1 MIRKKSDF
9 EESTTMMPHGKRI
22 PWKSATILLFCICII
37 SITNVTPCFALALED
52 AISLAL
58 KNLPAYQAVLKK
70 VQSSEALYKA
80 SYGPYLPSVDV
91 GGSQQWHDTTLGNYD
106 TTNSDASISLTLFD
120 GFKREANR
128 NIAKYNLGTDE
139 EELRRGRL
147 QVGFDVKVS
156 FYTVIATREILDHRK
171 KQLENAKTDF
181 EVAEGRYKFG
191 VAKLSD
197 VLQASVR
204 LEQAKFN
211 LIQGE
216 GNVIKALSELSSL
229 IGKRFDESYEIEGTL
244 ETSKEAP
251 EEKILA
257 DLVLQRPEVRQ
268 FEYAIRKAESIKT
281 LSYSPFYPTLTASA
295 VYSRT
300 GEALGTTTYGA
311 LSSFEDRAA
320 LLTASWNIFELGK
333 FFRAKAASIDVG
345 ISIDNLKELERQ
357 LLLDLRRSYE
367 NFLTA
372 AKNVDVAA
380 TQLKQAQQNYDQA
393 FGEYKV
399 GKGDIL
405 ALVVAEG
412 LLQTAREQMTTSRLN
427 LILSRSLLERNAG
440 VESLDNLK
448 PPPSME
454 KGSARH

>member
-1 MIRKKSDF
+1 
-9 EESTTMMPHGKRI
+9 
-22 PWKSATILLFCICII
+22 
-37 SITNVTPCFALALED
+37 
-52 AISLAL
+52 
-58 KNLPAYQAVLKK
+58 
-70 VQSSEALYKA
+70 
-80 SYGPYLPSVDV
+80 
-91 GGSQQWHDTTLGNYD
+91 
-106 TTNSDASISLTLFD
+106 
-120 GFKREANR
+120 
-128 NIAKYNLGTDE
+128 
-139 EELRRGRL
+139 
-147 QVGFDVKVS
+147 VS
-156 FYTVIATREILDHRK
+156 FYTAIAAREILDHRT

-181 EVAEGRYKFG
+181 EVADGRYRFG

-229 IGKRFDESYEIEGTL
+229 IGKRFDEPYDLEGTL
-244 ETSKEAP
+244 DAPKEAP
-251 EEKILA
+251 EEKTLA
-257 DLVLQRPEVRQ
+257 GLVLQRPEIRQ
-268 FEYAIRKAESIKT
+268 FEYAVKRAESTKT
-281 LSYSPFYPTLTASA
+281 LSYSPFYPTISASA
-295 VYSRT
+295 VYSRSEEST
-300 GEALGTTTYGA
+300 IRS
-311 LSSFEDRAA
+311 SSFEDRAA

-333 FFRAKAASIDVG
+333 FFRAKSASIDVG
-345 ISIDNLKELERQ
+345 ISVDNLKELERQ
-357 LLLDLRRSYE
+357 LMLDLRRNYE

-440 VESLDNLK
+440 VESLENLK
-448 PPPSME
+448 PPPPVQ
-454 KGSARH
+454 GSSDKF

>member
-1 MIRKKSDF
+1 MI
-9 EESTTMMPHGKRI
+9 PHHSVN
-22 PWKSATILLFCICII
+22 PWKFVALLLSLTLILFI
-37 SITNVTPCFALALED
+37 VPPVLALTLDE

-58 KNLPAYQAVLKK
+58 KNLPAYQAALKK

-91 GGSQQWHDTTLGNYD
+91 GGSQQWHDTTTRNYD
-106 TTNSDASISLTLFD
+106 TTNGDAAVSLTLFD

-128 NIAKYNLGTDE
+128 NIAKYNLGTDQ
-139 EELRRGRL
+139 EELRKSRL
-147 QVGFDVKVS
+147 QVDFDVKVS
-156 FYTVIATREILDHRK
+156 FYTALAAREILDHRK
-171 KQLENAKTDF
+171 KQLENANTDY
-181 EVAEGRYKFG
+181 EVAEGRYRFG

-211 LIQGE
+211 LIQAE

-229 IGKRFDESYEIEGTL
+229 IGKSFDEPYELEGTL
-244 ETSKEAP
+244 DAPKVAP
-251 EEKILA
+251 EEKVLA
-257 DLVLQRPEVRQ
+257 ELVLQRPEIRQ
-268 FEYAIRKAESIKT
+268 FEYSVKRAESNRT
-281 LSYSPFYPTLTASA
+281 LSYSPFYPTLSASA

-300 GEALGTTTYGA
+300 SNSISTG
-311 LSSFEDRAA
+311 SSFEDRAA
-320 LLTASWNIFELGK
+320 LLTASWNLFELGK
-333 FFRAKAASIDVG
+333 FYRAKSARIDVG
-345 ISIDNLKELERQ
+345 ISADNLKETERQ
-357 LLLDLRRSYE
+357 LLLDLRKNYE

-405 ALVVAEG
+405 SLVVAEG
-412 LLQTAREQMTTSRLN
+412 LLQTAREQVTTARLN

-448 PPPSME
+448 APPAVSENTDRP
-454 KGSARH
+454 

>member
-1 MIRKKSDF
+1 MTSQSKGIL
-9 EESTTMMPHGKRI
+9 
-22 PWKSATILLFCICII
+22 WKSGMVLLCFMLSFII
-37 SITNVTPCFALALED
+37 VPGGFALTLEE

-91 GGSQQWHDTTLGNYD
+91 GGSREWHDTSVSNYD
-106 TTNSDASISLTLFD
+106 TTNNDASVSLTLFD

-128 NIAKYNLGTDE
+128 NIAKYNLGTDQ
-139 EELRRGRL
+139 EELRKSRL
-147 QVGFDVKVS
+147 QVDFDVKVS
-156 FYTVIATREILDHRK
+156 FYTAIATRDILNHRK

-181 EVAEGRYKFG
+181 EVADGRHKFG

-211 LIQGE
+211 LIQAE

-229 IGKRFDESYEIEGTL
+229 IGKRFDEPYDVEGTL
-244 ETSKEAP
+244 EASKTAP
-251 EEKILA
+251 EEKVLA
-257 DLVLQRPEVRQ
+257 DLVLQRPEIRQ
-268 FEYAIRKAESIKT
+268 FEYAVKRAESTRT
-281 LSYSPFYPTLTASA
+281 LSYSPFYPTLSASA

-300 GEALGTTTYGA
+300 GESNIYASA
-311 LSSFEDRAA
+311 FEDRAA

-333 FFRAKAASIDVG
+333 FYRAKSARIDVG
-345 ISIDNLKELERQ
+345 ISEDNLREIERQ
-357 LLLDLRRSYE
+357 LLLDLRRNYE

-372 AKNVDVAA
+372 AKNVDVAD

-412 LLQTAREQMTTSRLN
+412 LLQTAREQSTTSKLN
-427 LILSRSLLERNAG
+427 LILSRALLERNAG
-440 VESLDNLK
+440 LESLENLK
-448 PPPSME
+448 APPQPQ
-454 KGSARH
+454 GSI

>member
-1 MIRKKSDF
+1 MISQNK
-9 EESTTMMPHGKRI
+9 GI
-22 PWKSATILLFCICII
+22 PWKSAMVLLYVMLSFMIAP
-37 SITNVTPCFALALED
+37 VGFALTLEE
-52 AISLAL
+52 AISLSL

-91 GGSQQWHDTTLGNYD
+91 GGSLQWHDTSTSNYD
-106 TTNSDASISLTLFD
+106 TTNGDASVSLTLFD

-128 NIAKYNLGTDE
+128 NIAKYNLGTDQE
-139 EELRRGRL
+139 EVRKSRL
-147 QVGFDVKVS
+147 QVDFDVKVS
-156 FYTVIATREILDHRK
+156 FYTAIATREILDHRK
-171 KQLENAKTDF
+171 RQFDNAKTDF

-229 IGKRFDESYEIEGTL
+229 IGKRFDEPYEVEGTL
-244 ETSKEAP
+244 EASKAAP
-251 EEKILA
+251 EEKVLA
-257 DLVLQRPEVRQ
+257 DFVLQRPEIRQ
-268 FEYAIRKAESIKT
+268 FEYAVRKAESTRT
-281 LSYSPFYPTLTASA
+281 LSYSPFYPTLSASA

-300 GEALGTTTYGA
+300 GETSTT
-311 LSSFEDRAA
+311 SSFEDRAA

-333 FFRAKAASIDVG
+333 FYRAKSARIDVG
-345 ISIDNLKELERQ
+345 ISEDNLKEIERQ
-357 LLLDLRRSYE
+357 LLLDLRRNYE

-372 AKNVDVAA
+372 AKNVDVAT

-427 LILSRSLLERNAG
+427 LILSRALLERNAG
-440 VESLDNLK
+440 IDNLEGHT
-448 PPPSME
+448 PAA
-454 KGSARH
+454 GSNKK

>member
-1 MIRKKSDF
+1 MTPLTK
-9 EESTTMMPHGKRI
+9 GI
-22 PWKSATILLFCICII
+22 PWKSGMVLLFFILPFMI
-37 SITNVTPCFALALED
+37 VPAGFALTLEE
-52 AISLAL
+52 AVSLAL
-58 KNLPAYQAVLKK
+58 KNLPAYQAVLKR
-70 VQSSEALYKA
+70 VQSTDALYKA

-91 GGSQQWHDTTLGNYD
+91 GGSQEWHDTSVSNYD
-106 TTNSDASISLTLFD
+106 TTNSDASVSLTLFD

-128 NIAKYNLGTDE
+128 NIAKYNLGTDQ
-139 EELRRGRL
+139 EELRKSRL
-147 QVGFDVKVS
+147 QVDFDVKVS
-156 FYTVIATREILDHRK
+156 FYTAIATREILDHRK

-181 EVAEGRYKFG
+181 EVADGRYKFG

-229 IGKRFDESYEIEGTL
+229 IGKRFDEPYEVEGTL
-244 ETSKEAP
+244 EAPKEAP

-257 DLVLQRPEVRQ
+257 DLVLQRPEIRQ
-268 FEYAIRKAESIKT
+268 FEYAVKKAESTRT
-281 LSYSPFYPTLTASA
+281 LSYSPFYPTLSASA

-300 GEALGTTTYGA
+300 GETSIT
-311 LSSFEDRAA
+311 SSFEDRAA

-333 FFRAKAASIDVG
+333 FYRAKSARIDVG
-345 ISIDNLKELERQ
+345 ISEDNLREIERQ
-357 LLLDLRRSYE
+357 LLLDLRRNYE

-412 LLQTAREQMTTSRLN
+412 LLQTAREQVTTSRLN
-427 LILSRSLLERNAG
+427 LVLSRSLLERNAG
-440 VESLDNLK
+440 VENLEILK
-448 PPPSME
+448 APPPV
-454 KGSARH
+454 KGSSGRP